1 MNYIAND
8 WLEALAIPR
17 TNGKEVTPYDDYYK
31 LAKRTHA
38 FMTPEEIRFRSDGIS
53 ISYGINALMPKKI
66 IRNKRTTIVLW
77 EDGTKTIVRCEM
89 HKPYDAYSAF
99 TAALAKKIYGNNT
112 RLKKMIAEKFVSQI
126 P

>member
-1 MNYIAND
+1 MNYIADD
-8 WLEALAIPR
+8 WLEALAMPR
-17 TNGKEVTPYDDYYK
+17 TNGKEATPYDDYYK
-31 LAKRTHA
+31 LVK
-38 FMTPEEIRFRSDGIS
+38 PEEIRFRSDGIS
-53 ISYGINALMPKKI
+53 IRYGINALMPKKI